1 MEIPDIVGEANDFVT
16 TTNLIR
22 FKVDMEDSSS
32 GNYNVMLKVFVDD
45 QDVQE
50 MSFDELSHSSIRI
63 KVFNR
68 SHFGYI
74 VDYLQGSTT
83 CNNLNGP
90 DLTRIF
96 PLVP

>member
-1 MEIPDIVGEANDFVT
+1 MEIPYIVGEANDFVT
-16 TTNLIR
+16 TTNLIK

-63 KVFNR
+63 KV
-68 SHFGYI
+68 YI
-74 VDYLQGSTT
+74 FK
-83 CNNLNGP
+83 
-90 DLTRIF
+90 LTSFSINHSDEMSA
-96 PLVP
+96 LWSKK

>member
-22 FKVDMEDSSS
+22 FKVDMEDNSS

-63 KVFNR
+63 KVF
-68 SHFGYI
+68 
-74 VDYLQGSTT
+74 
-83 CNNLNGP
+83 LN
-90 DLTRIF
+90 
-96 PLVP
+96 